1 MGIFSRLRES
11 LSKSRQEVGG
21 KLSELM
27 SRTRKIDNAFFD
39 ELEEILIGADVGLA
53 ATLEVVARLREKK
66 LHTQEEV
73 MAALQEELLSLVGRE
88 PPGLNLGPGPGP
100 SVIMVVGVNGSG
112 KTTSIGKLAYRL
124 RQEGKTVVV
133 AAADTFRAA
142 ASDQLRIWAE
152 RAGVYLVAQ
161 EHGTDPAA
169 VAYDAVQA
177 ARARGFDVVIVDTA
191 GRLQT
196 KVNLMEELKK
206 VQRVI
211 GRELDGAPHEVLLV
225 LDATVGQN
233 GLSQARIFQEATG
246 VTGVVLTK
254 LDGTAKG
261 GIVIGIARELSLP
274 VKLVGTGEKLEDL
287 DDFRPQEFI
296 DALLAPV

>member
-1 MGIFSRLRES
+1 MGFFSRLRES
-11 LSKSRQEVGG
+11 LAKSRQELST
-21 KLSELM
+21 KLTELM
-27 SRTRKIDNAFFD
+27 SRTRKIDDAFFD
-39 ELEEILIGADVGLA
+39 ELEEILIGADVGLE
-53 ATLEVVARLREKK
+53 ATVEVVGRLREKK
-66 LHTQEEV
+66 LSTQEEV

-88 PPGLNLGPGPGP
+88 PAGLNLGPGPGP
-100 SVIMVVGVNGSG
+100 GVIMVVGVNGSG
-112 KTTSIGKLAYRL
+112 KTTTIGKLAYRL

-142 ASDQLRIWAE
+142 ASDQLRIWTE
-152 RAGVYLVAQ
+152 RAGAYLVAQ
-161 EHGTDPAA
+161 EQGTDPAA

-206 VQRVI
+206 IRRVI
-211 GRELDGAPHEVLLV
+211 GRELEGAPHEVLLV

-246 VTGVVLTK
+246 VTGLVLTK

-261 GIVIGIARELSLP
+261 GIIIAISRELSLP
-274 VKLVGTGEKLEDL
+274 VKLVGTGEKIEDL

-296 DALLAPV
+296 DALLAPA